1 MTALPA
7 SDTQDDRE
15 NEVTAAAAALHVPP
29 LDHGAIGNGRVL
41 ALVSP
46 TSAYEW
52 LCLPRFDS
60 PSVFARLLD
69 SQRGG
74 TFRVLAA
81 NANDGEVRGNLHYLA
96 NTNVVAT
103 RFEHDGAAWEIIDY
117 APRIPDGLG
126 VKVPLEIV
134 RIVRPLAGH
143 PKLRVDFDPR
153 PDYARA
159 QVEMRETTHG
169 IEVLGGA
176 APLHLATNIPC
187 PYVLSRRE
195 FVLTKPIFFVLSYGR
210 RESAP
215 TLASVYHEL
224 ELTVAGWRA
233 WAKTCALPNY
243 AAPQVLRSALCLKL
257 HAYHDTGAIIA
268 ATTTSIPEAMGT
280 PRAWDYRYCWLR
292 DTAFVVEALRR
303 LGHLNEGEQFLNF
316 LRDVAESGPLQPLYG
331 IDGERNLQEEILPHL
346 RGFGGN
352 GWVRIGN
359 AAAEQRQNDLMGEL
373 VLCLETLL
381 TDPRIVD
388 EDSGR
393 FTPLLQ
399 RLVEESIEAAP
410 TKDTSIWEF
419 RSLHKVYTFSRAM
432 CWVAVDRGAA
442 LAHRLGRQ
450 DLADKWRP
458 IADRERDEVL
468 TRGFSEKHGFFTQAL
483 DGQYPDASLLL
494 LPTIGIIDA
503 RDPRFASTVDAYE
516 RHLVSNGLMR
526 RYASHDD
533 FGETHSAF
541 TICSF
546 WWAEALALM
555 GRLDRAVEVFES
567 VTRYANPV
575 GLFSE
580 DIDPDTGAL
589 LGNFP
594 QAYTHVGL
602 IHAAMTIGELL
613 EARDGRARAWT

>member
-1 MTALPA
+1 MTAA
-7 SDTQDDRE
+7 ATQQQQED
-15 NEVTAAAAALHVPP
+15 EVTAAAAALHVPP

-46 TSAYEW
+46 TSAIEW
-52 LCLPRFDS
+52 MCLPRFDS

-69 SQRGG
+69 ERRGG
-74 TFRVLAA
+74 TFRVLY
-81 NANDGEVRGNLHYLA
+81 GEREVRGQLRYLP
-96 NTNVVAT
+96 NTNVLST
-103 RFEHDGAAWEIIDY
+103 RFDVDGASWEIVDF

-126 VKVPLEIV
+126 VRVPLEVV
-134 RIVRPLAGH
+134 RIVRPIAGH

-153 PDYARA
+153 PDYARGR
-159 QVEMRETTHG
+159 VEMRETTHG
-169 IEVLGGA
+169 IEVTGA
-176 APLHLATNIPC
+176 QAPIHLATNLPC

-195 FVLTKPIFFVLSYGR
+195 FVLTKPVYFVLTYGR
-210 RESAP
+210 REWPP
-215 TLASVYHEL
+215 TLATAFHEL

-233 WAKTCALPNY
+233 WAKTCALPNF

-268 ATTTSIPEAMGT
+268 ASTTSIPEAMGT

-292 DTAFVVEALRR
+292 DAAFVVEALRR

-331 IDGERNLQEEILPHL
+331 IDGERSLREERLTHL
-346 RGFGGN
+346 SGFGDC

-359 AAAEQRQNDLMGEL
+359 QAADQRQNDLMGEL
-373 VLCLETLL
+373 ILCLETLL

-399 RLVEESIEAAP
+399 RLVEEAIEAAP
-410 TKDTSIWEF
+410 TPDTSIWEF
-419 RSLHKVYTFSRAM
+419 RTLRNVYTFSRAM
-432 CWVAVDRGAA
+432 CWVAIDRGAS
-442 LAHRLGRQ
+442 LARRMGRP
-450 DLADKWRP
+450 DLAERWGP
-458 IADRERDEVL
+458 IADRERAEVL
-468 TRGFSEKHGFFTQAL
+468 RRGYSESLGFFTQAL

-503 RDPRFASTVDAYE
+503 RDPRFLSTIDAYE
-516 RHLVSNGLMR
+516 QRLVTRGMMR
-526 RYASHDD
+526 RYAGLDD

-546 WWAEALALM
+546 WWAEALALT
-555 GRLDRAVEVFES
+555 GRLERAVEVFERI
-567 VTRYANPV
+567 TRHANPV